1 MERISANGLMGL
13 SAFLFPFGWILYKL
27 IWLIKKKKCREYVCL
42 LIAVIAALVV
52 GANDSLSVVYG
63 LWLLLGLSYAVVLGQ
78 GSDG

>member
-1 MERISANGLMGL
+1 M
-13 SAFLFPFGWILYKL
+13 
-27 IWLIKKKKCREYVCL
+27 
-42 LIAVIAALVV
+42 IAALVV